1 MTQANT
7 PHPSSLGGAKLVIVA
22 IALGLAAVVLNY
34 FYVQGVRRA
43 ENETS
48 FKAYILTRAMR
59 AGERIKER
67 DVNVVTLPQRFEQSF
82 HNIGAVNESD
92 WLGDVNKQVQRSVSA
107 GSILRREDFQPPTD
121 TRELDIDITPNMR
134 RVSLP
139 VNSRTISGMLRAGMW
154 VDIEAPFQT
163 GGALPTI
170 LPVLERIKVIAV
182 GTQVVGADDSAGPSR
197 APSSYHTIT
206 IEVTPQDATN
216 LAMIERLA
224 AGDFEIQ
231 IRNPGDTKYVK
242 IPPPSG
248 DSGINPAVMD
258 LLRIKLGE
266 PPAPKR

>member
-1 MTQANT
+1 MSQANP
-7 PHPSSLGGAKLVIVA
+7 PHPSPLGGAKLVVVA
-22 IALGLAAVVLNY
+22 LLLGLAAVILNY
-34 FYVQGVRRA
+34 FYVRGVREA
-43 ENETS
+43 ESES
-48 FKAYILTRAMR
+48 SIRIYVLTRSLR
-59 AGERIKER
+59 AGDRIKER
-67 DVNVVTLPQRFEQSF
+67 DVNAVSLPYRFEQSF
-82 HNIGAVNESD
+82 RDIGAVNESD
-92 WLGDVNKQVQRSVSA
+92 WKGDINKQVQRPVKE
-107 GSILRREDFQPPTD
+107 GSILRREDFQPPTEARD
-121 TRELDIDITPNMR
+121 LDIEITPNMR

-170 LPVLERIKVIAV
+170 LPVLERVKVIAV
-182 GTQVVGADDSAGPSR
+182 GTQVVGEDDAAGRSR
-197 APSSYHTIT
+197 TPTSYHTIT

-258 LLRIKLGE
+258 LLRVRLGE